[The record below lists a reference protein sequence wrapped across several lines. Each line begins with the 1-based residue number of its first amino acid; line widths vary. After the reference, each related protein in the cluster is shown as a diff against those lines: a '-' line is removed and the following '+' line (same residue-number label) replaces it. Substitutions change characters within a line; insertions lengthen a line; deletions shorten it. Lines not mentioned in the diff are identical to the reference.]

1 MGESDGRQP
10 GGALFSGKETGE
22 EEQVTA
28 NGQGTSEA
36 SSSSKAKMRPAP
48 PHGSFRYYQLK
59 LWTLLD
65 EPGSSVLAQV
75 WSTFMMMIIL
85 LSIGSFTIASA
96 PEDRH
101 FVDVW
106 VNATTDE
113 VIEGSKVSPQPP
125 NSYRSFGHRPVQSP
139 LDENRTPFGEIET
152 FCIMVFTV
160 EYILRLFTSPAGP
173 GVLKY
178 LINLANIVDFISIIP
193 WYIERSLPGGS
204 PQVLSVLRLIR
215 LTRITRIFKMSKSF
229 QGIIML
235 LTTLRKSATALLML
249 FAFMGVFSL
258 LFATLIYTFEMGE
271 YDEIRKQYVRPDGSR
286 SPYESIPTSMWWT
299 IVTMTTVGYGDQF
312 PVTELGKLVAVF
324 TMFSGLI
331 VLSLPIT
338 IIGANFDSEYRE
350 FKKAKQEELERKRR
364 ARRAQEEAAEA
375 ARRAAEQL
383 SPDGPKKRLSGLGSL
398 LLTTAPSTPKKEGA
412 SAQPPTP
419 GSVAAKKEEAEKKD
433 PIKIIQTI
441 IHESNYQLLAEIDE
455 LLERHENKL
464 RAQVKDVL
472 RRHAAGIDERPT
484 PLDPKIIVPK
494 GT

>member
-1 MGESDGRQP
+1 
-10 GGALFSGKETGE
+10 
-22 EEQVTA
+22 
-28 NGQGTSEA
+28 
-36 SSSSKAKMRPAP
+36 
-48 PHGSFRYYQLK
+48 
-59 LWTLLD
+59 
-65 EPGSSVLAQV
+65 
-75 WSTFMMMIIL
+75 
-85 LSIGSFTIASA
+85 
-96 PEDRH
+96 
-101 FVDVW
+101 
-106 VNATTDE
+106 
-113 VIEGSKVSPQPP
+113 
-125 NSYRSFGHRPVQSP
+125 
-139 LDENRTPFGEIET
+139 
-152 FCIMVFTV
+152 
-160 EYILRLFTSPAGP
+160 
-173 GVLKY
+173 
-178 LINLANIVDFISIIP
+178 
-193 WYIERSLPGGS
+193 
-204 PQVLSVLRLIR
+204 VLRLIR

-398 LLTTAPSTPKKEGA
+398 LLPTAPSTPKKEGA

-455 LLERHENKL
+455 LLERHEIKL